1 MIATLPIHFSTIEQ
15 LSFWQG
21 TTTRLLMA
29 CAMGGVVGLEREAR
43 HKASGLRTNI
53 LICLGAALFT
63 IMSEVLAGD
72 STPNKG
78 QVASNIVQGIGFLG
92 AGLILHGRNRVL
104 GLTSAATVWVV
115 AAIGMTCGAGLYVEA
130 VISTGIVFFALR
142 FIGLLEARSRWKAY
156 VMLYEVRGTDENTMF
171 AGIFQVLDR
180 EQLRLNILE
189 RDKVGQQDRVVFSIS
204 ATSLRHR
211 ELLAELTACDAT
223 DHVAV
228 YRDEEED

>member
-1 MIATLPIHFSTIEQ
+1 MIVTLPTHFTTIEQ
-15 LSFWQG
+15 MSFWQG

-29 CAMGGVVGLEREAR
+29 CAMGTVVGLEREAR

-63 IMSEVLAGD
+63 IMSEVLAGEN
-72 STPNKG
+72 SPNKG

-130 VISTGIVFFALR
+130 AISTAIVFIALR
-142 FIGLLEARSRWKAY
+142 FIGLLEARSKWKAY
-156 VMLYEVRGTDENTMF
+156 VMLYEVRGANENTMF
-171 AGIFQVLDR
+171 EGIFKVLDR
-180 EQLRLNILE
+180 ERLRLNILE
-189 RDKVGQQDRVVFSIS
+189 RDKVGLQDRVIFAIS
-204 ATSLRHR
+204 ATSVRHR
-211 ELLAELTACDAT
+211 ELLAELTASDAT